1 MRRGKIVLI
10 LLLARHCLLF
20 LPGVLIWGIRAGQGD
35 FGESLRRSFSLGRGE
50 RTREVDL
57 AGIREIRLDYGSVDL
72 QFSRGGRQPDG
83 ADGNLFRG
91 SQGGEFC
98 PDPAG

>member
-10 LLLARHCLLF
+10 LLLAAIACF
-20 LPGVLIWGIRAGQGD
+20 LAGVLIWGIRAGQGD

-72 QFSRGGRQPDG
+72 QFSRGG
-83 ADGNLFRG
+83 G
-91 SQGGEFC
+91 SQMVLTEIFSGDPKEENFA